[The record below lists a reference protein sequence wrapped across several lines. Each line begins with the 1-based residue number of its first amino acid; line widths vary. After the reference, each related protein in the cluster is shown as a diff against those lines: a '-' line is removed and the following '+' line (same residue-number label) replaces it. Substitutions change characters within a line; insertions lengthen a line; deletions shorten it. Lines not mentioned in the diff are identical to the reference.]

1 LCAPPATRTR
11 SASETRR
18 CAKVS
23 GGPPPP
29 PQPPS
34 SVRDAIGGPLGVA
47 ESAAPPIA
55 FVTAYTASG
64 SDATTSAWIAL
75 AVGAGFALARIVR
88 GQTIQYALTGLIGVG
103 IAALVVSATGRAED
117 FFLPGFLANGAYALA
132 GLVSVLVRRPAVG
145 IAVGLFRG
153 EGFKMPWRDDPLRVR
168 NYAQLTWIWIGV
180 FALRLAVQLPLYLA
194 GAVVALGTA
203 RVAMGMPL
211 TILAGWLTW
220 LGLRAELR
228 GDPLVEDADED

>member
-1 LCAPPATRTR
+1 MSGSPSGPAPPR
-11 SASETRR
+11 
-18 CAKVS
+18 
-23 GGPPPP
+23 
-29 PQPPS
+29 PPS

-55 FVTAYTASG
+55 FVTAYTISG
-64 SDATTSAWIAL
+64 SDAATSAWIAL
-75 AVGAGFALARIVR
+75 GVGVALALARIVR

-103 IAALVVSATGRAED
+103 VAALVVSATGRAED
-117 FFLPGFLANGAYALA
+117 FFLPGFLANGAYALL
-132 GLVSVLVRRPAVG
+132 GIVSIALRRPAVG
-145 IAVGLFRG
+145 VAVGLFRG
-153 EGFKMPWRDDPLRVR
+153 EGFKMPWRGDPARVR
-168 NYAQLTWIWIGV
+168 NYAQLTWLWIAV
-180 FALRLAVQLPLYLA
+180 FSLRLVVQLPLYLA

-228 GDPLVEDADED
+228 GDPAVEEPGQQEPR